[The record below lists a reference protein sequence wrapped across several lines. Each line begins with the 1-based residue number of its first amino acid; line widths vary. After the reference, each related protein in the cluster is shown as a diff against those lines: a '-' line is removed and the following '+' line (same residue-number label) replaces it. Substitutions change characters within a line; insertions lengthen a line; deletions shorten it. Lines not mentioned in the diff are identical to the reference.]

1 MLGST
6 VTTSLPL
13 RLLFVLLEAGGALT
27 EVIELARRWLLVRG
41 SSESSFTRFVRF
53 ELVLDTDEVTDLAE
67 DELSAS
73 FPGGG
78 MLDASG
84 EREREDFEVDEEWIE
99 RRLERRGSFGD
110 IGGAMDTGECA
121 IRRREGRRKGRG
133 GGGRRSWC
141 TCWCGQ
147 SGLSVLCPPLSSIL
161 YRRVN
166 FRLSALVHLG
176 TTFNTTQTLTTI
188 NSLPYPPQS
197 SPVQPFSTPS
207 LYVPSRFILSH
218 TATRSD

>member
-1 MLGST
+1 M
-6 VTTSLPL
+6 
-13 RLLFVLLEAGGALT
+13 
-27 EVIELARRWLLVRG
+27 
-41 SSESSFTRFVRF
+41 
-53 ELVLDTDEVTDLAE
+53 
-67 DELSAS
+67 SAS

-197 SPVQPFSTPS
+197 SPVQRCSDSYTPVTQCYNSLSLSVSLISHSVLVRFSPS
-207 LYVPSRFILSH
+207 KLCYHHITILYRPVLPVYLLDIPLSIMPCSCHLPSY
-218 TATRSD
+218 